1 MQQDKYKSVWELN
14 LYFKGSH
21 WALQCKEYLKF
32 FNTKGAYK
40 LHFISSR
47 KWTVWV
53 CHLTFPFRSQ
63 LDQHETSCV
72 DGKPDKYPKND
83 VSALSLMNMTW
94 RKCDYSN
101 SDERYLKQDMNT
113 HYGEKRHHCKHC
125 AKGFIYS
132 MQLKRHYGQG
142 ECRQWTIGCNG
153 ILPLFT
159 WAAFIQ
165 NLRMQWSFS

>member
-40 LHFISSR
+40 LHFISSH

-72 DGKPDKYPKND
+72 DGKPDKYPKKWCVCSFTHEHD
-83 VSALSLMNMTW
+83 LKKMWLLQQWWKILKAGYEYPFWGKKASLQTL
-94 RKCDYSN
+94 C
-101 SDERYLKQDMNT
+101 
-113 HYGEKRHHCKHC
+113 
-125 AKGFIYS
+125 
-132 MQLKRHYGQG
+132 
-142 ECRQWTIGCNG
+142 
-153 ILPLFT
+153 
-159 WAAFIQ
+159 
-165 NLRMQWSFS
+165 